1 MVPNLIRKLTDQ
13 LIDDARKGVCF
24 SMGLADKLAF
34 LSSGNPDG
42 LDNPMYEESDSS
54 TTSEP
59 VPRSNLSDDD
69 SSHEEVFSEILG
81 DDSFGR
87 KGKKHKK
94 KDFFA
99 DLVEKHDTLTNFS
112 SDILADSLDGYLDE
126 LDEFDSELRD
136 SLISLGRK
144 YHRDTSTTAK
154 SSEIS
159 KTYAAAEKR
168 YRALYKEID
177 DDKVSI
183 QKDIDQMRLAR
194 TRNFKALSDLIEA
207 KNTQHNLQVSILEK
221 INRMRKDEY
230 ELHMKEAA
238 QAKENGEGANEVNG
252 SAIRSLFSLGRSDM
266 VSAMGGYE
274 GISGAVTEDKDG
286 NPVYQGYEDSPEA
299 HGLEFDEDTDGDRF
313 LQFEDCHPEW
323 ILLIDEDENVQGV
336 IAEGSDGEILPDYP
350 IPDNLNELNFNI
362 NKKLGTATD
371 DYHRT
376 YKVRVV

>member
-1 MVPNLIRKLTDQ
+1 
-13 LIDDARKGVCF
+13 
-24 SMGLADKLAF
+24 MGLADKLAF
-34 LSSGNPDG
+34 LSSGNSDG
-42 LDNPMYEESDSS
+42 LDNPMYEETQNSDFP
-54 TTSEP
+54 EP
-59 VPRSNLSDDD
+59 IPKVLPVENEV
-69 SSHEEVFSEILG
+69 SHEEIFSDILG
-81 DDSFGR
+81 DDSYGR
-87 KGKKHKK
+87 KGKKGKK
-94 KDFFA
+94 KNFLS
-99 DLVEKHDTLTNFS
+99 DLVEKHDTLSAFS
-112 SDILADSLDGYLDE
+112 ADVLADSLDGYLDE
-126 LDEFDSELRD
+126 LDEFDSELKD

-144 YHRDTSTTAK
+144 YHRDTSSSAK
-154 SSEIS
+154 ASEMS
-159 KTYAAAEKR
+159 KSYAAAEKR

-230 ELHMKEAA
+230 ELRMKEAA
-238 QAKENGEGANEVNG
+238 QAKENGEGANEING
-252 SAIRSLFSLGRSDM
+252 GAIRSLFSLGRSDM

-274 GISGAVTEDKDG
+274 GISGAVTEDSDG
-286 NPVYQGYEDSPEA
+286 KPVYHGYEDTPES
-299 HGLEFDEDTDGDRF
+299 HGLEFDEDSDGDRF

-323 ILLIDEDENVQGV
+323 ILLIDENENVQGV

-350 IPDNLNELNFNI
+350 IPENLKELNFNI
-362 NKKLGTATD
+362 NKKLGSATD